1 MNRHLLFVKT
11 LLLNG
16 IFYGGVGFLPWLNP
30 YVIHENFVDKIIG
43 FHSYSIYLYISFFFY
58 IYLSF
63 LIVKKE
69 QAIQLSILIPV
80 SAFFASVFYY
90 FFPTTI
96 VGVNQVFISD
106 IVTDFL
112 YKIMNSNDTHNNCL
126 PSLHGAIS
134 VICVYYL
141 IKNSQSYLIKLC
153 YVVWA
158 LAICWSAIAIRQHLS
173 VDIIAGIIYGIV
185 ILSFKNVI
193 IKYVNFLIDKCNQIC
208 KKYRKIHDKS
218 NC

>member
-1 MNRHLLFVKT
+1 MNRHLLFIRT

-16 IFYGGVGFLPWLNP
+16 VFYGGVGFLPWLKP
-30 YVIHENFVDKIIG
+30 YVIQENIVDKTIG
-43 FHSYSIYLYISFFFY
+43 FHSNSIYLYISFFFY

-69 QAIQLSILIPV
+69 QAIQLSILIPA

-96 VGVNQVFISD
+96 VGVSQVFTSD
-106 IVTDFL
+106 VVTDFL
-112 YKIMNSNDTHNNCL
+112 YKIMNSHDTHNNCL

-134 VICVYYL
+134 VICGYYL
-141 IKNSQSYLIKLC
+141 IKNSKSYLIKLC
-153 YVVWA
+153 YVVWG

-173 VDIIAGIIYGIV
+173 VDIIAGIIYGSV
-185 ILSFKNVI
+185 ILCVKNGI
-193 IKYVNFLIDKCNQIC
+193 IKYVNFLIDKYNQIC
-208 KKYRKIHDKS
+208 KKYIKNIS
-218 NC
+218 